1 MRLSRTHETRDL
13 RTQVVKRKRH
23 LGSWKTITLCS
34 MEMVFVFIGIGM
46 GAGLGWLVAWY
57 KFAAERQKDF
67 SSLMIEQEKNKSLHS
82 QLEETKESLDIERQ
96 KVIALKHTLAATEAD
111 YRNLEEK
118 LAERKR
124 EMDNI
129 QERFTAEFKNLA
141 NEILEKNS
149 ARFSDLNRNSMS
161 ELLNPLKDKIL
172 TFERKVEEAYDKEL
186 RDKISL
192 REEVK
197 KLYELNNRISEEAN
211 NLTRALKGDTKK
223 QGDWG
228 EVILETVLERS
239 GLTKDRE
246 YRKQVIST
254 NAGGDM
260 IKPDYLV
267 MLPDKRH
274 IIIDSKVSLMAYENF
289 VNSDD
294 ESARPKFLKAHLESM
309 KNHVKLLSE
318 KNYFSSLEFNT
329 PDFVL
334 MFVPIESSFSV
345 ALQADQELFNFAW
358 ERRIVIVSPTTLL
371 ATMRTVASMWKMDKQ
386 SQHAFQIA
394 EESGKLYD
402 KFKLFMDDMV
412 KVGTQLNSTR
422 STYEDAMKKL
432 VTGRGNLVNQAEKL
446 REMGAKNTKR
456 IDEKITQR
464 ALEE

>member
-1 MRLSRTHETRDL
+1 
-13 RTQVVKRKRH
+13 
-23 LGSWKTITLCS
+23 
-34 MEMVFVFIGIGM
+34 MEIALVIIGLAIG
-46 GAGLGWLVAWY
+46 GALGWM
-57 KFAAERQKDF
+57 FARNRFMRERQKDYAA
-67 SSLMIEQEKNKSLHS
+67 MCIEREKSKNFTD
-82 QLEETKESLDIERQ
+82 QLEETKRFLERERL
-96 KVIALKHTLAATEAD
+96 KVIDLNNTLAAAEAD

-118 LAERKR
+118 LAERKL

-129 QERFTAEFKNLA
+129 QEKFTAEFKNLA

-149 ARFSDLNRNSMS
+149 LKFSDLNKNSMN
-161 ELLNPLKDKIL
+161 ELLNPLKDKIV
-172 TFERKVEEAYDKEL
+172 TFEKKVEEAYDKEL

-211 NLTRALKGDTKK
+211 NLTRALKGDTRK

-246 YRKQVIST
+246 YRKQVITT
-254 NAGGDM
+254 NASGDT
-260 IKPDYLV
+260 IKPDYLI

-274 IIIDSKVSLMAYENF
+274 IIVDSKVSLVAYENF
-289 VNSDD
+289 VNTNDD
-294 ESARPKFLKAHLESM
+294 GARPKFLKAHLDSM
-309 KNHVKLLSE
+309 KNHVKILSE

-334 MFVPIESSFSV
+334 MFVPIESSFSL
-345 ALQADQELFNFAW
+345 ALQADQELFNYAW

-371 ATMRTVASMWKMDKQ
+371 ATMRTIASMWKMDKQ

-412 KVGTQLNSTR
+412 KVGNQLTSTR
-422 STYEDAMKKL
+422 STYEEAMKKL

-446 REMGAKNTKR
+446 REMGARNTRR

-464 ALEE
+464 AIDNSDE

>member
-1 MRLSRTHETRDL
+1 MEIPLI
-13 RTQVVKRKRH
+13 
-23 LGSWKTITLCS
+23 ITGLA
-34 MEMVFVFIGIGM
+34 VGAAAGWFI
-46 GAGLGWLVAWY
+46 ARF
-57 KFAAERQKDF
+57 KFAAERQVDNSAF
-67 SSLMIEQEKNKSLHS
+67 LIEQEKNKNLMA
-82 QLEETKESLDIERQ
+82 QLEESKHALETERQ
-96 KVIALKHTLAATEAD
+96 KVIELNNSLSASEAD
-111 YRNLEEK
+111 FRNLEEK
-118 LAERKR
+118 LAERKK
-124 EMDNI
+124 EVDTI
-129 QERFTAEFKNLA
+129 QEKFTAEFKNLA

-149 ARFSDLNRNSMS
+149 AKFTDLNKNSMS
-161 ELLNPLKDKIL
+161 ELLNPLRDKIL
-172 TFERKVEEAYDKEL
+172 TFEKKVEEAYDKEL

-246 YRKQVIST
+246 YRKQVITT
-254 NAGGDM
+254 NSGGET

-267 MLPDKRH
+267 FLPDKRH
-274 IIIDSKVSLMAYENF
+274 IIIDSKVSLVAYDKF
-289 VNSDD
+289 VNA
-294 ESARPKFLKAHLESM
+294 ESEEARPKFLKAHIESM
-309 KNHVKLLSE
+309 KSHVKLLSE

-334 MFVPIESSFSV
+334 MFVPIESSFSL

-358 ERRIVIVSPTTLL
+358 ERKIVIVSPTTLL
-371 ATMRTVASMWKMDKQ
+371 ATMSTIASMWKMDKQ

-412 KVGTQLNSTR
+412 KVGTQLNSTKN
-422 STYEDAMKKL
+422 TYEDAMKKL
-432 VTGRGNLVNQAEKL
+432 VTGRGNLVNQAEKI
-446 REMGAKNTKR
+446 REMGAKNTRR

>member
-1 MRLSRTHETRDL
+1 
-13 RTQVVKRKRH
+13 
-23 LGSWKTITLCS
+23 
-34 MEMVFVFIGIGM
+34 MEIALVIIGLAIG
-46 GAGLGWLVAWY
+46 GALGWM
-57 KFAAERQKDF
+57 FARNRFMRERQMDYAA
-67 SSLMIEQEKNKSLHS
+67 LCIEREKLKNFTD
-82 QLEETKESLDIERQ
+82 QLEETKRFLERERL
-96 KVIALKHTLAATEAD
+96 KVIDLNNTLAAAEAD

-118 LAERKR
+118 LAERKL

-129 QERFTAEFKNLA
+129 QEKFTAEFKNLA

-149 ARFSDLNRNSMS
+149 LKFSDLNKNSMN
-161 ELLNPLKDKIL
+161 ELLNPLKDKIV
-172 TFERKVEEAYDKEL
+172 TFEKKVEEAYDKEL

-211 NLTRALKGDTKK
+211 NLTRALKGDTRK

-246 YRKQVIST
+246 YRKQVITT
-254 NAGGDM
+254 NASGDT
-260 IKPDYLV
+260 IKPDYLI

-274 IIIDSKVSLMAYENF
+274 IIVDSKVSLVAYENF
-289 VNSDD
+289 VNTNDD
-294 ESARPKFLKAHLESM
+294 GARPKFLKAHLDSM
-309 KNHVKLLSE
+309 KNHVKILSE

-334 MFVPIESSFSV
+334 MFVPIESSFSL
-345 ALQADQELFNFAW
+345 ALQADQELFNYAW

-371 ATMRTVASMWKMDKQ
+371 ATMRTIASMWKMDKQ

-412 KVGTQLNSTR
+412 KVGNQLTSTR
-422 STYEDAMKKL
+422 STYEEAMKKL

-446 REMGAKNTKR
+446 REMGARNTRR

-464 ALEE
+464 AIDNSDE

>member
-1 MRLSRTHETRDL
+1 MEIALAIAC
-13 RTQVVKRKRH
+13 
-23 LGSWKTITLCS
+23 LG
-34 MEMVFVFIGIGM
+34 V
-46 GAGLGWLVAWY
+46 GAALGWL
-57 KFAAERQKDF
+57 FARIGFSSEKQKDF
-67 SSLMIEQEKNKSLHS
+67 GALLIEQEKNKNLFAQLDEIKASL
-82 QLEETKESLDIERQ
+82 ESERQ
-96 KVIALKHTLAATEAD
+96 KVLELNNTLAATEAD

-118 LAERKR
+118 LAERKK
-124 EMDNI
+124 EIDTV
-129 QERFTAEFKNLA
+129 QEKFAAEFKNLA

-149 ARFSDLNRNSMS
+149 AKFTDLNKMSMS
-161 ELLNPLKDKIL
+161 ELLLPLKDKIL
-172 TFERKVEEAYDKEL
+172 TFEKKVEEAYDKEL

-197 KLYELNNRISEEAN
+197 KLYELNNRISAEAN

-254 NAGGDM
+254 NASGEM

-267 MLPDKRH
+267 LLPDKRH
-274 IIIDSKVSLMAYENF
+274 IIIDSKVSLVAYDNF
-289 VNSDD
+289 VNTED
-294 ESARPKFLKAHLESM
+294 ETLRPKFLKAHLESM
-309 KNHVKLLSE
+309 KNHVKALSE

-334 MFVPIESSFSV
+334 MFIPIESSFSV
-345 ALQADQELFNFAW
+345 ALQADQDLFNYAW
-358 ERRIVIVSPTTLL
+358 ERKIVIVSPTTLL

-386 SQHAFQIA
+386 SQHALQIA

-412 KVGTQLNSTR
+412 KVGNSLNSTR
-422 STYEDAMKKL
+422 NSYDEAMKKL
-432 VTGRGNLVNQAEKL
+432 VTGRGNLVHQAEKL
-446 REMGAKNTKR
+446 REMGAKNTRR

-464 ALEE
+464 ALEEPGV

>member
-1 MRLSRTHETRDL
+1 
-13 RTQVVKRKRH
+13 
-23 LGSWKTITLCS
+23 

-46 GAGLGWLVAWY
+46 GAGLGWLVARY
-57 KFAAERQKDF
+57 KFAAERQKDV
-67 SSLMIEQEKNKSLHS
+67 STLMIEQEKNKSLQT

-96 KVIALKHTLAATEAD
+96 KVIALNHTLAATEAD

-149 ARFSDLNRNSMS
+149 AKFSDLNKNSMS
-161 ELLNPLKDKIL
+161 ELLNPLRDKIL

-239 GLTKDRE
+239 GLSKDRE

-254 NAGGDM
+254 NACGDI

-274 IIIDSKVSLMAYENF
+274 IIIDSKVSLLAYENF

-358 ERRIVIVSPTTLL
+358 ERGIVIVSPTTLL

-464 ALEE
+464 ALED

>member
-1 MRLSRTHETRDL
+1 
-13 RTQVVKRKRH
+13 
-23 LGSWKTITLCS
+23 
-34 MEMVFVFIGIGM
+34 
-46 GAGLGWLVAWY
+46 
-57 KFAAERQKDF
+57 
-67 SSLMIEQEKNKSLHS
+67 
-82 QLEETKESLDIERQ
+82 
-96 KVIALKHTLAATEAD
+96 
-111 YRNLEEK
+111 
-118 LAERKR
+118 
-124 EMDNI
+124 
-129 QERFTAEFKNLA
+129 
-141 NEILEKNS
+141 
-149 ARFSDLNRNSMS
+149 
-161 ELLNPLKDKIL
+161 
-172 TFERKVEEAYDKEL
+172 
-186 RDKISL
+186 
-192 REEVK
+192 
-197 KLYELNNRISEEAN
+197 
-211 NLTRALKGDTKK
+211 
-223 QGDWG
+223 
-228 EVILETVLERS
+228 
-239 GLTKDRE
+239 
-246 YRKQVIST
+246 
-254 NAGGDM
+254 
-260 IKPDYLV
+260 
-267 MLPDKRH
+267 
-274 IIIDSKVSLMAYENF
+274 
-289 VNSDD
+289 
-294 ESARPKFLKAHLESM
+294 M

>member
-1 MRLSRTHETRDL
+1 METTAFL
-13 RTQVVKRKRH
+13 
-23 LGSWKTITLCS
+23 I
-34 MEMVFVFIGIGM
+34 
-46 GAGLGWLVAWY
+46 AGLVLGAAGGWFMARFKY
-57 KFAAERQKDF
+57 AADKQKEQAT
-67 SSLMIEQEKNKSLHS
+67 LLIEQEKSKNLFA
-82 QLEETKESLDIERQ
+82 QLEESREALESERQ
-96 KVIALKHTLAATEAD
+96 KVLRLNNHLAATEAD

-118 LAERKR
+118 LSERKK
-124 EMDNI
+124 ELDTI
-129 QERFTAEFKNLA
+129 ETKFTAEFKNLA
-141 NEILEKNS
+141 NDILEKNS
-149 ARFSDLNRNSMS
+149 AKFSDLNKNSMS

-172 TFERKVEEAYDKEL
+172 TFEKKVEEAYDKEL

-246 YRKQVIST
+246 YRRQVITT
-254 NAGGDM
+254 NADGDM

-267 MLPDKRH
+267 LLPDNRH
-274 IIIDSKVSLMAYENF
+274 IIIDSKVSLVAYENF
-289 VNSDD
+289 VNMDD
-294 ESARPKFLKAHLESM
+294 ETTRPKYLKAHLDSM

-345 ALQADQELFNFAW
+345 ALQADQELFNYAW
-358 ERRIVIVSPTTLL
+358 ERKIVIVSPTTLL
-371 ATMRTVASMWKMDKQ
+371 ATMRTVASIWKMDKQ

-432 VTGRGNLVNQAEKL
+432 VTGRGNLVNQAEKI
-446 REMGAKNTKR
+446 REMGAKNTKK

-464 ALEE
+464 ALDS

>member
-1 MRLSRTHETRDL
+1 
-13 RTQVVKRKRH
+13 
-23 LGSWKTITLCS
+23 
-34 MEMVFVFIGIGM
+34 MEMLFLSIGLAV
-46 GAGLGWLVAWY
+46 GAALSWL
-57 KFAAERQKDF
+57 FARYRFATERQGDL
-67 SSLMIEQEKNKSLHS
+67 STLAIEQEKTRNLLL
-82 QLEETKESLDIERQ
+82 QLDETKEVLDAERQ
-96 KVIALKHTLAATEAD
+96 KVIALNNTLAATEAD

-118 LAERKR
+118 LAERKK
-124 EMDNI
+124 EVDHI
-129 QERFTAEFKNLA
+129 QEKFAAEFKNLA

-149 ARFSDLNRNSMS
+149 ARFSDLNKSSMS

-172 TFERKVEEAYDKEL
+172 TFEKKVEEAYDKEL

-197 KLYELNNRISEEAN
+197 KLYELNNRISAEAN

-239 GLTKDRE
+239 GLAKDRE
-246 YRKQVIST
+246 YRKQVITT
-254 NAGGDM
+254 NACGDT

-274 IIIDSKVSLMAYENF
+274 IIIDSKVSLVAYENF
-289 VNSDD
+289 VNCEDD
-294 ESARPKFLKAHLESM
+294 AARPKYLKAHVESM
-309 KNHVKLLSE
+309 KTHVKALSE

-334 MFVPIESSFSV
+334 MFVPIESSFSL

-422 STYEDAMKKL
+422 GTYEDAMKKL
-432 VTGRGNLVNQAEKL
+432 VTGRGNLISQAEKL
-446 REMGAKNTKR
+446 REMGAKNTR
-456 IDEKITQR
+456 TINEKITQR
-464 ALEE
+464 ALDSIDTTEG

>member
-1 MRLSRTHETRDL
+1 
-13 RTQVVKRKRH
+13 
-23 LGSWKTITLCS
+23 
-34 MEMVFVFIGIGM
+34 MEAVAFLVIGIFLG
-46 GAGLGWLVAWY
+46 GFAGWYVARLR
-57 KFAAERQKDF
+57 FAGEKQQETTT
-67 SSLMIEQEKNKSLHS
+67 LLIEQEKNRTATA
-82 QLEETKESLDIERQ
+82 QLEEVKRLLEAERA
-96 KVIALKHTLAATEAD
+96 KVLELNNSLAASEAD

-118 LAERKR
+118 LNERKR
-124 EMDNI
+124 ELDGI
-129 QERFTAEFKNLA
+129 QNKFTAEFKNLA

-149 ARFSDLNRNSMS
+149 AKFSDLNKSSMG
-161 ELLNPLKDKIL
+161 ELLNPLRDKIL
-172 TFERKVEEAYDKEL
+172 TFEKKVEEAYDKEL

-211 NLTRALKGDTKK
+211 NLTRALKGDTRK

-239 GLTKDRE
+239 GLSKDRE
-246 YRKQVIST
+246 YRKQVLST
-254 NAGGDM
+254 NSGGDT
-260 IKPDYLV
+260 IRPDYLV
-267 MLPDKRH
+267 MLPDNRH
-274 IIIDSKVSLMAYENF
+274 IIIDSKVSLVAYENF
-289 VNSDD
+289 VNIDD
-294 ESARPKFLKAHLESM
+294 EQARPKYLKAHLDSM

-345 ALQADQELFNFAW
+345 ALQADQDLFNYAW

-402 KFKLFMDDMV
+402 KFKLFVDDMV
-412 KVGTQLNSTR
+412 KVGNQINSTR

-432 VTGRGNLVNQAEKL
+432 VTGRGNLVTQAEKL

-464 ALEE
+464 AIGE

>member
-1 MRLSRTHETRDL
+1 MEIALVIIGL
-13 RTQVVKRKRH
+13 VV
-23 LGSWKTITLCS
+23 
-34 MEMVFVFIGIGM
+34 
-46 GAGLGWLVAWY
+46 GAAGGWFMARF
-57 KFAAERQKDF
+57 KFAADRQTDYQSF
-67 SSLMIEQEKNKSLHS
+67 LVEQEKNKNLFS
-82 QLEETKESLDIERQ
+82 QLEELKESLESERQ
-96 KVIALKHTLAATEAD
+96 KVIELNNTLAASEAD

-118 LAERKR
+118 LSERKK
-124 EMDNI
+124 EVDTI
-129 QERFTAEFKNLA
+129 QEKFTAEFKNLA

-149 ARFSDLNRNSMS
+149 AKFSDLNKTSMG
-161 ELLNPLKDKIL
+161 ELLNPLKDKIV
-172 TFERKVEEAYDKEL
+172 TFEKKVEEAYDKEL

-211 NLTRALKGDTKK
+211 NLTRALKGDMKK

-228 EVILETVLERS
+228 EVILEKVLERS

-267 MLPDKRH
+267 MLPDNRH
-274 IIIDSKVSLMAYENF
+274 IIIDSKVSLVAYENF
-289 VNSDD
+289 INIDD
-294 ESARPKFLKAHLESM
+294 EEARPKFLKAHLDSM
-309 KNHVKLLSE
+309 KNHVKVLSE

-345 ALQADQELFNFAW
+345 ALQADQDLFNYAW
-358 ERRIVIVSPTTLL
+358 DKRIVIVSPTTLL
-371 ATMRTVASMWKMDKQ
+371 ATMRTVASIWKIDKQ

-402 KFKLFMDDMV
+402 KFKLFMDDML
-412 KVGTQLNSTR
+412 KVGNQLNSTKG
-422 STYEDAMKKL
+422 TYEDAMKKL
-432 VTGRGNLVNQAEKL
+432 VTGRGNLVNQAEKI
-446 REMGAKNTKR
+446 REMGAKNTR
-456 IDEKITQR
+456 RLDEKVIQR
-464 ALEE
+464 ALDESA

>member
-1 MRLSRTHETRDL
+1 
-13 RTQVVKRKRH
+13 
-23 LGSWKTITLCS
+23 
-34 MEMVFVFIGIGM
+34 MEMVFIMIGLGV
-46 GAGLGWLVAWY
+46 GSALGWLVARY
-57 KFAAERQKDF
+57 KFAADKQAQV
-67 SSLMIEQEKNKSLHS
+67 SSLLIEQEKNKSLFS
-82 QLEETKESLDIERQ
+82 QLEETKEALNIERQ
-96 KVIALKHTLAATEAD
+96 KVIALNNTLAATEAD

-118 LAERKR
+118 LAERKK
-124 EMDNI
+124 EIDVI
-129 QERFTAEFKNLA
+129 QDKFAAEFKNLA

-149 ARFSDLNRNSMS
+149 AKFSDLNKNSMS

-172 TFERKVEEAYDKEL
+172 TFEKKVEEAYDKEL

-246 YRKQVIST
+246 YRKQVVTT
-254 NAGGDM
+254 NASGDM

-274 IIIDSKVSLMAYENF
+274 IIIDSKVSLIAYENF
-289 VNSDD
+289 VNTED
-294 ESARPKFLKAHLESM
+294 EPSRPKYLKAHLESM
-309 KNHVKLLSE
+309 KNHVKALSE
-318 KNYFSSLEFNT
+318 KNYFSSLEFNS

-334 MFVPIESSFSV
+334 MFIPIESSFSV
-345 ALQADQELFNFAW
+345 ALQADQDLFNFAW

-412 KVGTQLNSTR
+412 KVGNQLSSTR
-422 STYEDAMKKL
+422 TTYEDAMKKL
-432 VTGRGNLVNQAEKL
+432 VTGRGNLVNQAEKI
-446 REMGAKNTKR
+446 REMGAKNTRR

-464 ALEE
+464 ALESIDNQSADL

>member
-1 MRLSRTHETRDL
+1 MELAL
-13 RTQVVKRKRH
+13 I
-23 LGSWKTITLCS
+23 ITGLA
-34 MEMVFVFIGIGM
+34 V
-46 GAGLGWLVAWY
+46 GAAAGWFMARFKY
-57 KFAAERQKDF
+57 AAEKQPDRAA
-67 SSLMIEQEKNKSLHS
+67 LMIEQEKNKSMAAR
-82 QLEETKESLDIERQ
+82 LEEVKESLECERG
-96 KVIALKHTLAATEAD
+96 KVIALNNSLAASEAD

-118 LAERKR
+118 LAERKK
-124 EMDNI
+124 EVDMI
-129 QERFTAEFKNLA
+129 QEKFTAEFRNLA
-141 NEILEKNS
+141 NDILERNS
-149 ARFSDLNRNSMS
+149 AKFTDLNKNSMS

-172 TFERKVEEAYDKEL
+172 TFEKKVEEAYDKEL

-197 KLYELNNRISEEAN
+197 KLYDLNNRISEEAN

-246 YRKQVIST
+246 YRKQVLTT
-254 NAGGDM
+254 NAGGET
-260 IKPDYLV
+260 IKPDYLIL
-267 MLPDKRH
+267 LPDKRH
-274 IIIDSKVSLMAYENF
+274 IIVDSKVSLVAYENF
-289 VNSDD
+289 INVED
-294 ESARPKFLKAHLESM
+294 ESLRPKYLKAHLESM
-309 KNHVKLLSE
+309 KGHVKLLSE

-334 MFVPIESSFSV
+334 MFIPIESSFSV
-345 ALQADQELFNFAW
+345 ALQADQDLFNYAW
-358 ERRIVIVSPTTLL
+358 EKRIVIVSPTTLL
-371 ATMRTVASMWKMDKQ
+371 ATMRTVASIWKMDKQ

-412 KVGTQLNSTR
+412 KVGNQLNSTKN
-422 STYEDAMKKL
+422 TYEDAMKKL
-432 VTGRGNLVNQAEKL
+432 VTGRGNLVHQAEKI

-456 IDEKITQR
+456 MDEKITQR

>member
-1 MRLSRTHETRDL
+1 MEILSIIIGLILGAAGGWFMARFKYAADRQTDYAALSIGEEK
-13 RTQVVKRKRH
+13 VKN
-23 LGSWKTITLCS
+23 L
-34 MEMVFVFIGIGM
+34 
-46 GAGLGWLVAWY
+46 
-57 KFAAERQKDF
+57 
-67 SSLMIEQEKNKSLHS
+67 QE
-82 QLEETKESLDIERQ
+82 QLEEVKESLEQERK
-96 KVIALKHTLAATEAD
+96 KVFQLNHHLAATEAD

-118 LAERKR
+118 LVERKK
-124 EMDNI
+124 ELDSI
-129 QERFTAEFKNLA
+129 QEKFTAQFKNLA

-149 ARFSDLNRNSMS
+149 AKFSDLNKTSMS
-161 ELLNPLKDKIL
+161 ELLSPLKDKIL
-172 TFERKVEEAYDKEL
+172 TFEKKVEEAYDKEL

-211 NLTRALKGDTKK
+211 NLTRALKGDNRK

-254 NAGGDM
+254 NAGGDT

-267 MLPDKRH
+267 LLPDNRH
-274 IIIDSKVSLMAYENF
+274 IIIDSKVSLVAYENF
-289 VNSDD
+289 VNIED
-294 ESARPKFLKAHLESM
+294 EAVRPKFLKAHLDSM
-309 KNHVKLLSE
+309 KNHVKVLSE

-345 ALQADQELFNFAW
+345 ALQADQELFNYAW

-371 ATMRTVASMWKMDKQ
+371 ATMRTVASIWKMDKQ
-386 SQHAFQIA
+386 SEHAFQIA

-412 KVGTQLNSTR
+412 KVGNQINSTR
-422 STYEDAMKKL
+422 STYEEAMKKL
-432 VTGRGNLVNQAEKL
+432 GTGRGNLVHQAEKI
-446 REMGAKNTKR
+446 REMGAKNTRR
-456 IDEKITQR
+456 IDEKITQK

>member
-1 MRLSRTHETRDL
+1 MEIALAIIA
-13 RTQVVKRKRH
+13 
-23 LGSWKTITLCS
+23 LGVGVL
-34 MEMVFVFIGIGM
+34 V
-46 GAGLGWLVAWY
+46 GWLFARN
-57 KFAAERQKDF
+57 KFTSERQKDYAAF
-67 SSLMIEQEKNKSLHS
+67 CIEQDKNKTLSEQIHKLETSLEAERRS
-82 QLEETKESLDIERQ
+82 VLELNN
-96 KVIALKHTLAATEAD
+96 TLAAAEAD

-118 LAERKR
+118 LNERGK
-124 EMDNI
+124 EMASL

-149 ARFSDLNRNSMS
+149 AKFTDLNKHSMS
-161 ELLNPLKDKIL
+161 ELLNPLRDKIL
-172 TFERKVEEAYDKEL
+172 TFEKKVEEAYDKEL

-211 NLTRALKGDTKK
+211 NLTRALKGDTRR

-228 EVILETVLERS
+228 EFILETILERS

-246 YRKQVIST
+246 YRKQVITT
-254 NAGGDM
+254 NAGGET

-274 IIIDSKVSLMAYENF
+274 IIIDSKVSLVAYDNF
-289 VNSDD
+289 VNTDD
-294 ESARPKFLKAHLESM
+294 EAARTRFLKSHLESL
-309 KNHVKLLSE
+309 KNHVKALSE

-334 MFVPIESSFSV
+334 MFIPIESSFSV
-345 ALQADQELFNFAW
+345 ALQADQELFNYAW

-371 ATMRTVASMWKMDKQ
+371 ATMRTIASMWKMDRQ

-412 KVGTQLNSTR
+412 KVGNQLNTTK

-432 VTGRGNLVNQAEKL
+432 VEGRGNLIRQAEKL
-446 REMGAKNTKR
+446 REMGARNTRKL
-456 IDEKITQR
+456 DEKLIQR

>member
-1 MRLSRTHETRDL
+1 
-13 RTQVVKRKRH
+13 
-23 LGSWKTITLCS
+23 
-34 MEMVFVFIGIGM
+34 MEIALVIIGLAIGGM
-46 GAGLGWLVAWY
+46 LGWM
-57 KFAAERQKDF
+57 FARNRFTRERQMDYAA
-67 SSLMIEQEKNKSLHS
+67 LCIERERSKNLAD
-82 QLEETKESLDIERQ
+82 QLEETKRFLEGERL
-96 KVIALKHTLAATEAD
+96 KVIDLNNTLAAAEAD

-118 LAERKR
+118 LVERKM

-129 QERFTAEFKNLA
+129 QAKFTAEFKNLA

-149 ARFSDLNRNSMS
+149 LKFTDLNKNSMN
-161 ELLNPLKDKIL
+161 ELLNPLKDKIV
-172 TFERKVEEAYDKEL
+172 TFEKKVEEAYDKEL

-211 NLTRALKGDTKK
+211 NLTRALKGDTRK

-246 YRKQVIST
+246 YRKQVITT
-254 NAGGDM
+254 NASGET
-260 IKPDYLV
+260 IKPDYLI

-274 IIIDSKVSLMAYENF
+274 IIVDSKVSLVAYENF
-289 VNSDD
+289 VNTNDD
-294 ESARPKFLKAHLESM
+294 GARPKFLKAHLDSM
-309 KNHVKLLSE
+309 KNHVKILSE

-334 MFVPIESSFSV
+334 MFVPIESSFSL
-345 ALQADQELFNFAW
+345 ALQADQELFNYAW

-412 KVGTQLNSTR
+412 KVGNQLTSTR
-422 STYEDAMKKL
+422 STYEEAMKKL

-446 REMGAKNTKR
+446 REMGARNTRR
-456 IDEKITQR
+456 IDEKITER
-464 ALEE
+464 AIDGSGE

>member
-1 MRLSRTHETRDL
+1 MEIAL
-13 RTQVVKRKRH
+13 VVIG
-23 LGSWKTITLCS
+23 L
-34 MEMVFVFIGIGM
+34 GIGV
-46 GAGLGWLVAWY
+46 GIGWL
-57 KFAAERQKDF
+57 FARNRFTSERQMDYA
-67 SSLMIEQEKNKSLHS
+67 SLCIEREKNKNLSD
-82 QLEETKESLDIERQ
+82 QLEDVKRSLERERQ
-96 KVIALKHTLAATEAD
+96 KVIDLNNTLSAAEAD

-118 LAERKR
+118 LAERKK
-124 EMDNI
+124 EMDTI
-129 QERFTAEFKNLA
+129 QDKFTAEFKTLA

-149 ARFSDLNRNSMS
+149 AKFTDLNKNSMS
-161 ELLNPLKDKIL
+161 ELLTPLKDKIV

-211 NLTRALKGDTKK
+211 NLTRALKGDTRK

-239 GLTKDRE
+239 GLAKDRE
-246 YRKQVIST
+246 YRKQVITT
-254 NAGGDM
+254 NAGGET
-260 IKPDYLV
+260 IKPDYLIL
-267 MLPDKRH
+267 LPDKRH
-274 IIIDSKVSLMAYENF
+274 IIIDSKVSLVAYENF
-289 VNSDD
+289 VNTGD
-294 ESARPKFLKAHLESM
+294 ESARPKFLKSHLESM

-334 MFVPIESSFSV
+334 MFIPIESSFSV
-345 ALQADQELFNFAW
+345 ALQADQELFNYAW
-358 ERRIVIVSPTTLL
+358 ERKIVIVSPTTLL

-412 KVGTQLNSTR
+412 KVGNQLSSTR
-422 STYEDAMKKL
+422 TTYEEAMKKL

-446 REMGAKNTKR
+446 REMGARNTRR

-464 ALEE
+464 ALDALDETASPRSAVDGPL

>member
-1 MRLSRTHETRDL
+1 
-13 RTQVVKRKRH
+13 
-23 LGSWKTITLCS
+23 
-34 MEMVFVFIGIGM
+34 MEMLFLLIGLGM
-46 GAGLGWLVAWY
+46 GAALSWLFARY
-57 KFAAERQKDF
+57 KFSTEKQGDLAT
-67 SSLMIEQEKNKSLHS
+67 LLIEQEKNR
-82 QLEETKESLDIERQ
+82 QLLLQVEENKEALDIERQ
-96 KVIALKHTLAATEAD
+96 KVIALNNTLAATEAD

-118 LAERKR
+118 LAERKK
-124 EMDNI
+124 EIDNI
-129 QERFTAEFKNLA
+129 QEKFAAEFKNLA

-149 ARFSDLNRNSMS
+149 ARFSDLNKNSMS

-172 TFERKVEEAYDKEL
+172 TFEKKVEEAYDKEL

-197 KLYELNNRISEEAN
+197 KLYELNNRISAEAN
-211 NLTRALKGDTKK
+211 NLTRALKGDTRK

-246 YRKQVIST
+246 YRKQVITT
-254 NAGGDM
+254 NASGDT

-274 IIIDSKVSLMAYENF
+274 IIIDSKVSLVAYENF
-289 VNSDD
+289 VNSED
-294 ESARPKFLKAHLESM
+294 ETTRPKYLKAHLDSM
-309 KNHVKLLSE
+309 KTHVKALSE

-345 ALQADQELFNFAW
+345 ALQADQDLFNFAW

-371 ATMRTVASMWKMDKQ
+371 ATMRTVASMWKMDRQ

-412 KVGTQLNSTR
+412 KVGNQLNSTR
-422 STYEDAMKKL
+422 GTYEDAMKKL
-432 VTGRGNLVNQAEKL
+432 VTGRGNLISQAEKL
-446 REMGAKNTKR
+446 REMGAKNTR
-456 IDEKITQR
+456 RMDEKITQR
-464 ALEE
+464 ALESVDDKGE

>member
-1 MRLSRTHETRDL
+1 
-13 RTQVVKRKRH
+13 
-23 LGSWKTITLCS
+23 
-34 MEMVFVFIGIGM
+34 MEIALVIIGLAIG
-46 GAGLGWLVAWY
+46 GALGWM
-57 KFAAERQKDF
+57 FARNRFMRERQMDYAA
-67 SSLMIEQEKNKSLHS
+67 LCIEREKSKNFTD
-82 QLEETKESLDIERQ
+82 QLEEAKRFLERERL
-96 KVIALKHTLAATEAD
+96 KVIDLNNTLAAAEAD

-118 LAERKR
+118 LAERKL

-129 QERFTAEFKNLA
+129 QEKFTAEFKNLA

-149 ARFSDLNRNSMS
+149 LKFSDLNKNSMN
-161 ELLNPLKDKIL
+161 ELLNPLKDKIV
-172 TFERKVEEAYDKEL
+172 TFEKKVEEAYDKEL

-211 NLTRALKGDTKK
+211 NLTRALKGDTRK

-246 YRKQVIST
+246 YRKQVITT
-254 NAGGDM
+254 NASGDT
-260 IKPDYLV
+260 IKPDYLI

-274 IIIDSKVSLMAYENF
+274 IIVDSKVSLVAYENF
-289 VNSDD
+289 VNTNDD
-294 ESARPKFLKAHLESM
+294 GARPKFLKAHLDSM
-309 KNHVKLLSE
+309 KNHVKILSE

-334 MFVPIESSFSV
+334 MFVPIESSFSL
-345 ALQADQELFNFAW
+345 ALQADQELFNYAW

-371 ATMRTVASMWKMDKQ
+371 ATMRTIASMWKMDKQ

-412 KVGTQLNSTR
+412 KVGNQLTSTR
-422 STYEDAMKKL
+422 STYEEAMKKL
-432 VTGRGNLVNQAEKL
+432 VTGRGNMVNQAEKL
-446 REMGAKNTKR
+446 REMGARNTRR

-464 ALEE
+464 AIDNSDE

>member
-1 MRLSRTHETRDL
+1 MDTTAFLLTGIVLGAAGGWFMARLKSAANKQKD
-13 RTQVVKRKRH
+13 
-23 LGSWKTITLCS
+23 S
-34 MEMVFVFIGIGM
+34 
-46 GAGLGWLVAWY
+46 AGWL
-57 KFAAERQKDF
+57 
-67 SSLMIEQEKNKSLHS
+67 IEQEKNKSLLS
-82 QLEETKESLDIERQ
+82 QLEDTKASLATERQ
-96 KVIALKHTLAATEAD
+96 KVLELNNHLASTEAD

-118 LAERKR
+118 LSERKR
-124 EMDNI
+124 ELDGI
-129 QERFTAEFKNLA
+129 QEKFTAEFKNLA

-149 ARFSDLNRNSMS
+149 AKFSDLNKNSMS

-172 TFERKVEEAYDKEL
+172 TFEKKVEEAYDKEL

-246 YRKQVIST
+246 YRKQVITT
-254 NAGGDM
+254 NAGGDT

-267 MLPDKRH
+267 LLPDNRH
-274 IIIDSKVSLMAYENF
+274 IIIDSKVSLVAYETF
-289 VNSDD
+289 VNLED
-294 ESARPKFLKAHLESM
+294 EAARPKYLKAHLDSM
-309 KNHVKLLSE
+309 KNHVKVLSE
-318 KNYFSSLEFNT
+318 KNYFSSLEFNS

-345 ALQADQELFNFAW
+345 ALQSDQELFNYAW

-402 KFKLFMDDMV
+402 KFKLFMDDML
-412 KVGTQLNSTR
+412 KVGTQINSTR

-432 VTGRGNLVNQAEKL
+432 VTGRGNLVNQAEKI
-446 REMGAKNTKR
+446 REMGAKNTRR

>member
-1 MRLSRTHETRDL
+1 MEIAL
-13 RTQVVKRKRH
+13 VVIG
-23 LGSWKTITLCS
+23 L
-34 MEMVFVFIGIGM
+34 GIGV
-46 GAGLGWLVAWY
+46 GIGWL
-57 KFAAERQKDF
+57 FARNRFTSERQMDYA
-67 SSLMIEQEKNKSLHS
+67 SLCIEREKNKSLS
-82 QLEETKESLDIERQ
+82 DQLEDVKSSLDRERQ
-96 KVIALKHTLAATEAD
+96 KVIDLNNTLSAAEAD

-118 LAERKR
+118 LAERKK
-124 EMDNI
+124 EMDTI
-129 QERFTAEFKNLA
+129 QDKFTAEFKNLA
-141 NEILEKNS
+141 NDILEKNS
-149 ARFSDLNRNSMS
+149 AKFSDLNKNSMS
-161 ELLNPLKDKIL
+161 ELLTPLKDKIV

-197 KLYELNNRISEEAN
+197 KLYDLNNRISEEAN
-211 NLTRALKGDTKK
+211 NLTRALKGDTRK

-239 GLTKDRE
+239 GLAKDRE
-246 YRKQVIST
+246 YRKQVITT
-254 NAGGDM
+254 NAGGET
-260 IKPDYLV
+260 IKPDYLIL
-267 MLPDKRH
+267 LPDKRH
-274 IIIDSKVSLMAYENF
+274 IIIDSKVSLVAYENF
-289 VNSDD
+289 VNTGD
-294 ESARPKFLKAHLESM
+294 ESARPKFLKSHLESM

-334 MFVPIESSFSV
+334 MFIPIESSFSV
-345 ALQADQELFNFAW
+345 ALQADQELFNYAW
-358 ERRIVIVSPTTLL
+358 ERKIVIVSPTTLL

-412 KVGTQLNSTR
+412 KVGNQLSSTR
-422 STYEDAMKKL
+422 TTYEEAMKKL

-446 REMGAKNTKR
+446 REMGARNTRR

-464 ALEE
+464 ALDALDETISPRSSVDGPL

>member
-1 MRLSRTHETRDL
+1 
-13 RTQVVKRKRH
+13 
-23 LGSWKTITLCS
+23 
-34 MEMVFVFIGIGM
+34 MEIALIII
-46 GAGLGWLVAWY
+46 GLGLGAVGGWFMARF
-57 KFAAERQKDF
+57 KFAAERQTDYHSF
-67 SSLMIEQEKNKSLHS
+67 LVEQEKTKNLLA
-82 QLEETKESLDIERQ
+82 QLAESKEALESERQ
-96 KVIALKHTLAATEAD
+96 KVIELNNTLSATEAD

-118 LAERKR
+118 LSERKR
-124 EMDNI
+124 EVDAI
-129 QERFTAEFKNLA
+129 QEKFTAEFKNLA

-149 ARFSDLNRNSMS
+149 AKFSDLNKTSMG
-161 ELLNPLKDKIL
+161 ELLTPLKDKIV
-172 TFERKVEEAYDKEL
+172 TFEKKVEEAYDKEL

-211 NLTRALKGDTKK
+211 NLTRALKGDMKK

-228 EVILETVLERS
+228 EVILEKVLERS

-254 NAGGDM
+254 NAGGDS

-267 MLPDKRH
+267 MLPDNRH
-274 IIIDSKVSLMAYENF
+274 IIIDSKVSLVAYENF
-289 VNSDD
+289 INIDD
-294 ESARPKFLKAHLESM
+294 EEARPKFLKAHLDSM
-309 KNHVKLLSE
+309 KNHVKVLSE

-345 ALQADQELFNFAW
+345 ALQADQDLFNYAW
-358 ERRIVIVSPTTLL
+358 DKRIVIVSPTTLL
-371 ATMRTVASMWKMDKQ
+371 ATMRTVASIWKMDKQ

-402 KFKLFMDDMV
+402 KFKLFMDDML
-412 KVGTQLNSTR
+412 KVGNQLNSTKG
-422 STYEDAMKKL
+422 TYEDAMKKL

-446 REMGAKNTKR
+446 REMGAKSTRRLDDKL
-456 IDEKITQR
+456 IQR
-464 ALEE
+464 ALDESADN

>member
-1 MRLSRTHETRDL
+1 
-13 RTQVVKRKRH
+13 
-23 LGSWKTITLCS
+23 
-34 MEMVFVFIGIGM
+34 MEIALVIIGLAIG
-46 GAGLGWLVAWY
+46 GTLGWM
-57 KFAAERQKDF
+57 FARNRFMRERQMDYAA
-67 SSLMIEQEKNKSLHS
+67 LCIEREKSKNFAD
-82 QLEETKESLDIERQ
+82 QLEETKRLLERERLQ
-96 KVIALKHTLAATEAD
+96 VIDLNNTLAAAEAD

-118 LAERKR
+118 LAERKM

-129 QERFTAEFKNLA
+129 QEKFTAEFKNLA

-149 ARFSDLNRNSMS
+149 LKFSDLNKNSMN
-161 ELLNPLKDKIL
+161 ELLNPLKDKIV
-172 TFERKVEEAYDKEL
+172 TFEKKVEEAYDKEL

-211 NLTRALKGDTKK
+211 NLTRALKGDTRK

-254 NAGGDM
+254 NASGET
-260 IKPDYLV
+260 IKPDYLI

-274 IIIDSKVSLMAYENF
+274 IIVDSKVSLVAYENF
-289 VNSDD
+289 VNTNDD
-294 ESARPKFLKAHLESM
+294 GARPKFLKAHLDSM
-309 KNHVKLLSE
+309 KNHVKILSE

-334 MFVPIESSFSV
+334 MFVPIESSFSL
-345 ALQADQELFNFAW
+345 ALQADQELFNYAW

-412 KVGTQLNSTR
+412 KVGNQLTSTR
-422 STYEDAMKKL
+422 STYEEAMKKL

-446 REMGAKNTKR
+446 REMGARNTRR

-464 ALEE
+464 AIDGSDE

>member
-1 MRLSRTHETRDL
+1 ME
-13 RTQVVKRKRH
+13 
-23 LGSWKTITLCS
+23 ITLIII
-34 MEMVFVFIGIGM
+34 VLGIGAV
-46 GAGLGWLVAWY
+46 AGWFMARF
-57 KFAAERQKDF
+57 KFTVDRQTDL
-67 SSLMIEQEKNKSLHS
+67 SALLIEKEKSKSLLL
-82 QLEETKESLDIERQ
+82 QLEEAKDSLETERQ
-96 KVIALKHTLAATEAD
+96 KVIDLNNSLSASEAD

-118 LAERKR
+118 LSERKK
-124 EMDNI
+124 EVDHL
-129 QERFTAEFKNLA
+129 QEKFTAEFKNLA
-141 NEILEKNS
+141 NDILEKNS
-149 ARFSDLNRNSMS
+149 AKFSDLNKNSMS
-161 ELLNPLKDKIL
+161 ELLNPLKDKIV
-172 TFERKVEEAYDKEL
+172 TFEKKVEEAYDKEL

-211 NLTRALKGDTKK
+211 NLTRALKGDTKR

-254 NAGGDM
+254 NAGGDT

-267 MLPDKRH
+267 MLPDNRH
-274 IIIDSKVSLMAYENF
+274 IIIDSKVSLVAYDNF
-289 VNSDD
+289 VNIED
-294 ESARPKFLKAHLESM
+294 EDARPKFLKAHLDSM
-309 KNHVKLLSE
+309 KNHVKLLSD

-345 ALQADQELFNFAW
+345 ALQADQDLFNYAW
-358 ERRIVIVSPTTLL
+358 EKRIVIVSPTTLL
-371 ATMRTVASMWKMDKQ
+371 ATMRTVASIWKMDKQ

-412 KVGTQLNSTR
+412 KVGNQLNSTR
-422 STYEDAMKKL
+422 GTYEDAMRKL
-432 VTGRGNLVNQAEKL
+432 VTGRGNLVNQAEKI
-446 REMGAKNTKR
+446 REMGAKNTRKL
-456 IDEKITQR
+456 DEKLIQR
-464 ALEE
+464 ALEDSETVDN

>member
-1 MRLSRTHETRDL
+1 MEIIAFLFTGL
-13 RTQVVKRKRH
+13 V
-23 LGSWKTITLCS
+23 LGA
-34 MEMVFVFIGIGM
+34 
-46 GAGLGWLVAWY
+46 AGGWFMARF
-57 KFAAERQKDF
+57 KFEADKQKEQSTF
-67 SSLMIEQEKNKSLHS
+67 LIEQEKNKNLSA
-82 QLEETKESLDIERQ
+82 QLEETKALLESERQ
-96 KVIALKHTLAATEAD
+96 KVLQLNNHLAATEAD

-118 LAERKR
+118 LSERKK
-124 EMDNI
+124 ELDTI
-129 QERFTAEFKNLA
+129 QTKFTAEFKNLA

-149 ARFSDLNRNSMS
+149 AKFTDLNKNSMS

-172 TFERKVEEAYDKEL
+172 TFEKKVEEAYDKEL

-211 NLTRALKGDTKK
+211 NLTRALKGDTRK

-246 YRKQVIST
+246 YRKQVITT
-254 NAGGDM
+254 NAGGDT

-267 MLPDKRH
+267 LLPDNRH
-274 IIIDSKVSLMAYENF
+274 IIIDSKVSLIAYENF
-289 VNSDD
+289 VNID
-294 ESARPKFLKAHLESM
+294 EEATRAKYQKAHLDSM
-309 KNHVKLLSE
+309 KNHVKVLSE

-345 ALQADQELFNFAW
+345 ALQADQELFNYAW

-412 KVGTQLNSTR
+412 KVGNQINSTR
-422 STYEDAMKKL
+422 STYEDAMRKL
-432 VTGRGNLVNQAEKL
+432 VTGRGNLVNQAEKI

>member
-1 MRLSRTHETRDL
+1 
-13 RTQVVKRKRH
+13 
-23 LGSWKTITLCS
+23 
-34 MEMVFVFIGIGM
+34 MVIIGLAIG
-46 GAGLGWLVAWY
+46 GALGWM
-57 KFAAERQKDF
+57 FARNRFMRERQMDYAA
-67 SSLMIEQEKNKSLHS
+67 LCIEREKSKNFTD
-82 QLEETKESLDIERQ
+82 QLEEAKRFLERERL
-96 KVIALKHTLAATEAD
+96 KVIDLNNTLAAAEAD

-118 LAERKR
+118 LAERKL

-129 QERFTAEFKNLA
+129 QEKFTAEFKNLA

-149 ARFSDLNRNSMS
+149 LKFSDLNKNSMN
-161 ELLNPLKDKIL
+161 ELLNPLKDKIV
-172 TFERKVEEAYDKEL
+172 TFEKKVEEAYDKEL

-211 NLTRALKGDTKK
+211 NLTRALKGDTRK

-246 YRKQVIST
+246 YRKQVITT
-254 NAGGDM
+254 NASGDT
-260 IKPDYLV
+260 IKPDYLI

-274 IIIDSKVSLMAYENF
+274 IIVDSKVSLVAYENF
-289 VNSDD
+289 VNTNDD
-294 ESARPKFLKAHLESM
+294 GARPKFLKAHLDSM
-309 KNHVKLLSE
+309 KNHVKILSE

-334 MFVPIESSFSV
+334 MFVPIESSFSL
-345 ALQADQELFNFAW
+345 ALQADQELFNYAW

-371 ATMRTVASMWKMDKQ
+371 ATMRTIASMWKMDKQ

-412 KVGTQLNSTR
+412 KVGNQLTSTR
-422 STYEDAMKKL
+422 STYEEAMK
-432 VTGRGNLVNQAEKL
+432 NL
-446 REMGAKNTKR
+446 
-456 IDEKITQR
+456 
-464 ALEE
+464 

>member
-1 MRLSRTHETRDL
+1 
-13 RTQVVKRKRH
+13 
-23 LGSWKTITLCS
+23 
-34 MEMVFVFIGIGM
+34 MEIAFIIIIGFAT
-46 GAGLGWLVAWY
+46 GAGAGWFMAR
-57 KFAAERQKDF
+57 ARETAERQKDL
-67 SSLMIEQEKNKSLHS
+67 SALLIEREKNKSLLS
-82 QLEETKESLDIERQ
+82 QLAEAKESLEAERQ
-96 KVIALKHTLAATEAD
+96 KVIELNNSLSASEAD

-118 LAERKR
+118 LTERKK
-124 EMDNI
+124 EMDTI
-129 QERFTAEFKNLA
+129 QEKFTAEFKNLA

-149 ARFSDLNRNSMS
+149 AKFNDLNKNSMG

-172 TFERKVEEAYDKEL
+172 TFEKKVEEAYDKEL

-211 NLTRALKGDTKK
+211 NLTRALKGDTRK

-228 EVILETVLERS
+228 EVILETILERS
-239 GLTKDRE
+239 GLSKDRE

-267 MLPDKRH
+267 LLPDKRH
-274 IIIDSKVSLMAYENF
+274 IIIDSKVSLVAYENF
-289 VNSDD
+289 VNTAD
-294 ESARPKFLKAHLESM
+294 ETARPKFLKAHLESM
-309 KNHVKLLSE
+309 KNHVKSLSE
-318 KNYFSSLEFNT
+318 KNYFSSLEFHT

-334 MFVPIESSFSV
+334 MFIPIESSFSV

-358 ERRIVIVSPTTLL
+358 ERRIVLVSPTTLL
-371 ATMRTVASMWKMDKQ
+371 ATMRTVASIWKMDKQ

-412 KVGTQLNSTR
+412 KVGNQLNSTKH
-422 STYEDAMKKL
+422 TYEDAMKKL
-432 VTGRGNLVNQAEKL
+432 VTGRGNLVHQAERL

-456 IDEKITQR
+456 IDEKIARR
-464 ALEE
+464 ALDE